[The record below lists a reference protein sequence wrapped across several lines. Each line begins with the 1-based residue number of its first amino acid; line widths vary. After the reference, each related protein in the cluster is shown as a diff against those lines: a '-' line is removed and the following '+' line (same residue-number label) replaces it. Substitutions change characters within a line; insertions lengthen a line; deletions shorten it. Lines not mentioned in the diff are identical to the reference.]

1 MVRHYLAGVR
11 LLGHFLANLSCMR
24 LPTASRLA
32 FREMTDADRGGMA
45 ALLGDEDVMRLYPG
59 PVTRGEAS
67 DWIAR
72 NQHRYRDTMPRHDRL
87 ADACGRWRRPLLP
100 GSGSPATTSSSSLA
114 GRPTPLTS

>member
-45 ALLGDEDVMRLYPG
+45 ALLV
-59 PVTRGEAS
+59 S
-67 DWIAR
+67 
-72 NQHRYRDTMPRHDRL
+72 
-87 ADACGRWRRPLLP
+87 
-100 GSGSPATTSSSSLA
+100 
-114 GRPTPLTS
+114 